1 MLCSVLL
8 YRECSFPWGGWG
20 SCSEPAFLGLVEPG
34 ICPSGEDMAFR
45 DHWQPGVSVQ
55 PMGPKPSSP
64 SCSHNSSSPLTS
76 LCSCLLLAACRAQL
90 ILYSS
95 LPCTVSRWTWPGT
108 ELPWL
113 PHQWW
118 ESVFYLWQLT
128 CNSSR
133 YSLTYN
139 LSFLPFVKRISIGIR
154 GAVKGHLV
162 HLFCQFKNPLAS
174 ILERCFACLGTYSH
188 GELPLSRATYC
199 TLKMLPFYPVT
210 LEVLGT
216 S

>member
-1 MLCSVLL
+1 MLLSLGWMRVLLWACILGSRRARHLSQCLSLCS
-8 YRECSFPWGGWG
+8 
-20 SCSEPAFLGLVEPG
+20 
-34 ICPSGEDMAFR
+34 SGEDMAFR